1 MESVSSGLKAGKER
15 PATDIVLATEY
26 PRSRCSK
33 VNILLVVITS
43 NGKILFGQGHVGG
56 SDNVRSANP
65 FR

>member
-33 VNILLVVITS
+33 VNILLGVVTS
-43 NGKILFGQGHVGG
+43 RGIILFDHGHVGG
-56 SDNVRSANP
+56 SDNVRSADP